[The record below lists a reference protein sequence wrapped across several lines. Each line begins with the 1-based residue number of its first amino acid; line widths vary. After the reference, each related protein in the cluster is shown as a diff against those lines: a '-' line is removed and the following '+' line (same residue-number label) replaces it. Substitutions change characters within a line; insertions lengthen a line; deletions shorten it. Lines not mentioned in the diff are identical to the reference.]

1 MIEITIFRPGPQ
13 PLRSHLRPP
22 WMRLWWRRLWRKLP
36 VHRAPREPGGTLFK
50 AVFDARMVGLGRGP
64 DRCDHDVCFEE
75 YGGVI
80 AGGLR
85 YLGFTIVP
93 DAIDVETIIQD
104 KASKHSIDD
113 RCNGGLGHP
122 TEEAVKQANAVEP

>member
-1 MIEITIFRPGPQ
+1 MMRGSELMIEITIFRPGPQ
-13 PLRSHLRPP
+13 PLRPHLRPP

-50 AVFDARMVGLGRGP
+50 AVFDARMVGAGTGDDWLGYGCR
-64 DRCDHDVCFEE
+64 HNVCFEE
-75 YGGVI
+75 AGGVI

-93 DAIDVETIIQD
+93 DAVDVETIIQD
-104 KASKHSIDD
+104 KQ
-113 RCNGGLGHP
+113 LGP
-122 TEEAVKQANAVEP
+122 